1 MPGQKKLKFFLGEG
15 DTKNKIRNE
24 FDKCGQVWDNLCMQE
39 TTTTTKESK
48 MEKGLLISVDGL
60 IEWKEIEVGNSY
72 ELLRN
77 AVGGWIE
84 CANVEHNIDIW
95 LNEEGKLIGLEP
107 NRLATALFWDKW
119 GIGTDIIVG
128 DVFLATNNEEGET
141 IGLNKEQID
150 YLQEFVGV
158 LV

>member
-1 MPGQKKLKFFLGEG
+1 
-15 DTKNKIRNE
+15 
-24 FDKCGQVWDNLCMQE
+24 MQ
-39 TTTTTKESK
+39 
-48 MEKGLLISVDGL
+48 KGLLISVDGL
-60 IEWKEIEVGNSY
+60 IEWKEIEIGNSY

-128 DVFLATNNEEGET
+128 NVFLATNDEEGET
-141 IGLNKEQID
+141 IGLTKEQID
-150 YLQEFVGV
+150 YIQEFVGV